1 MKATRLSNLRKNI
14 LLGILTVTIGFLS
27 NSCAT
32 NVIFLNS
39 AVVPAAKGSVKVKTD
54 RNKNYAIEISLTDL
68 AEASRLQPSKLT
80 YIVWMVTDRDL
91 TKNIGQ
97 LNSSKGF
104 MSKQLKG
111 SFKTVSSDKP
121 VKIFITA
128 EDDAAV
134 QYPGMQVVLSTDKF
148 QLNR

>member
-1 MKATRLSNLRKNI
+1 MKATRLNNLKKNI
-14 LLGILTVTIGFLS
+14 LRGIFAMILIFSLF
-27 NSCAT
+27 SCAT
-32 NVIFLNS
+32 SVSFLNS
-39 AVVPAAKGSVKVKTD
+39 ALVPAARGSVKIKTD
-54 RNKNYAIEISLTDL
+54 NNKNYVIQITLSDL
-68 AEASRLQPSKLT
+68 AEASRLEPAKLT
-80 YIVWMVTDRDL
+80 YIVWMITDRDL

-134 QYPGMQVVLSTDKF
+134 QYPGTQVVLSTDKF
-148 QLNR
+148 ML

>member
-1 MKATRLSNLRKNI
+1 METTGLNNRKKNI
-14 LLGILTVTIGFLS
+14 CMGIFILLIVYTL
-27 NSCAT
+27 NSCST
-32 NVIFLNS
+32 SVKFLNS
-39 AVVPAAKGSVKVKTD
+39 SVVPAARGSVKIKTD
-54 RNKNYAIEISLTDL
+54 NNKNYSIQISVTDL
-68 AEASRLQPSKLT
+68 AEVTRLQPSKLT

-97 LNSSKGF
+97 LKSSKNF

-134 QYPGMQVVLSTDKF
+134 QYPGEQVVLTTDRF
-148 QLNR
+148 QL

>member
-1 MKATRLSNLRKNI
+1 MKTTKLINLKKNI
-14 LLGILTVTIGFLS
+14 LPGIFAMIFIFSLF
-27 NSCAT
+27 SCAT
-32 NVIFLNS
+32 SVNFLNS
-39 AVVPAAKGSVKVKTD
+39 SVVPASRGSVKIKTD
-54 RNKNYAIEISLTDL
+54 NNKNYVIQITLSDL
-68 AEASRLQPSKLT
+68 AEASRLEPAKLT
-80 YIVWMVTDRDL
+80 YIVWMITDRDL

-134 QYPGMQVVLSTDKF
+134 QYPGTQVVLSTDKF
-148 QLNR
+148 ML

>member
-1 MKATRLSNLRKNI
+1 MKATRLNNLKKNI
-14 LLGILTVTIGFLS
+14 LLGILAIMIVFSI

-32 NVIFLNS
+32 SVSFLNS
-39 AVVPAAKGSVKVKTD
+39 SVVPAARGSVKVKRD
-54 RNKNYAIEISLTDL
+54 SNKNYVIQISLTDL
-68 AEASRLQPSKLT
+68 AEVSRLQPSRLT

-128 EDDAAV
+128 EDDASI
-134 QYPGMQVVLSTDKF
+134 QYPGTQVVLSTERF
-148 QLNR
+148 QL

>member
-1 MKATRLSNLRKNI
+1 MKATRLNNIRKNI
-14 LLGILTVTIGFLS
+14 ILGIFAAIFVFS
-27 NSCAT
+27 VNSCAT
-32 NVIFLNS
+32 SVSFLNS
-39 AVVPAAKGSVKVKTD
+39 SVVPAAQGTVKIKTD
-54 RNKNYAIEISLTDL
+54 KNKNYVIQISLSNLVEST
-68 AEASRLQPSKLT
+68 RLQPSKLT
-80 YIVWMVTDRDL
+80 YIVWMVTDREL

-104 MSKQLKG
+104 MSKALKG

-134 QYPGMQVVLSTDKF
+134 QYPGTQVVLSTDKF
-148 QLNR
+148 QL

>member
-1 MKATRLSNLRKNI
+1 MKATRLNNIRKNI
-14 LLGILTVTIGFLS
+14 VLGIFAVIIVFLV

-32 NVIFLNS
+32 SVSFLNS
-39 AVVPAAKGSVKVKTD
+39 SVVPAAQGSVKIKTD
-54 RNKNYAIEISLTDL
+54 NNKNYVIQISLSNL
-68 AEASRLQPSKLT
+68 AESTRLQPSKLT
-80 YIVWMVTDRDL
+80 YIVWMVTDREL

-104 MSKQLKG
+104 MSKSLKG

-128 EDDAAV
+128 EDDASI
-134 QYPGMQVVLSTDKF
+134 QYPGTPVVLSTDKF
-148 QLNR
+148 QL

>member
-1 MKATRLSNLRKNI
+1 MKATRLNNLKKNI
-14 LLGILTVTIGFLS
+14 LPGIFVMIIIFSLF
-27 NSCAT
+27 SCAT
-32 NVIFLNS
+32 SVSFLSS

-54 RNKNYAIEISLTDL
+54 NNKNFVIQISLSDL
-68 AEASRLQPSKLT
+68 AESTRLQPAKLT
-80 YIVWMVTDRDL
+80 YIVWMITDRDL

-128 EDDAAV
+128 EDDPAV
-134 QYPGMQVVLSTDKF
+134 QYPGTQVVLSTDKF
-148 QLNR
+148 ML

>member
-1 MKATRLSNLRKNI
+1 MKATRLNNIRKNI
-14 LLGILTVTIGFLS
+14 VLGIFAVIIVFLV

-32 NVIFLNS
+32 SVSFLNS
-39 AVVPAAKGSVKVKTD
+39 SVVPAAQGTVKVKTD
-54 RNKNYAIEISLTDL
+54 KNKNYVIQISLSNL
-68 AEASRLQPSKLT
+68 AESTRMQPSKLT
-80 YIVWMVTDRDL
+80 YIVWMVTDREL

-104 MSKQLKG
+104 MSKSLKG

-128 EDDAAV
+128 EDDASI
-134 QYPGMQVVLSTDKF
+134 QYPGTPVVLSTDKF
-148 QLNR
+148 QL

>member
-1 MKATRLSNLRKNI
+1 MKATRLNNLKKNI
-14 LLGILTVTIGFLS
+14 LLSVFTIMIVFLL

-32 NVIFLNS
+32 SVSFLNS
-39 AVVPAAKGSVKVKTD
+39 SVVPAARGSVKIKKD
-54 RNKNYAIEISLTDL
+54 NNKNYLIQISLTDL
-68 AEASRLQPSKLT
+68 AEATRLQPSKLT

-134 QYPGMQVVLSTDKF
+134 QYPGTQVVLSTDKF
-148 QLNR
+148 QL

>member
-1 MKATRLSNLRKNI
+1 MKATRLNNIRKNI
-14 LLGILTVTIGFLS
+14 ILGIFAAIFVFS
-27 NSCAT
+27 VNSCAT
-32 NVIFLNS
+32 SVSFLNS
-39 AVVPAAKGSVKVKTD
+39 SVVPAAQGKVKIKTD
-54 RNKNYAIEISLTDL
+54 NNKNYVIQISLSNL
-68 AEASRLQPSKLT
+68 AESTRLQPSKLT
-80 YIVWMVTDRDL
+80 YIVWMVTDREL

-104 MSKQLKG
+104 MSKALKG

-134 QYPGMQVVLSTDKF
+134 QYPGTQVVLSTDKF
-148 QLNR
+148 QL

>member
-1 MKATRLSNLRKNI
+1 MKATRLNDLKKNI
-14 LLGILTVTIGFLS
+14 LLGIFAIMIVFSL

-32 NVIFLNS
+32 SVSFLNS
-39 AVVPAAKGSVKVKTD
+39 SVVPAAHGTVKVKRD
-54 RNKNYAIEISLTDL
+54 NNKNYVIQISLTDL
-68 AEASRLQPSKLT
+68 AEATRLQPSKLT
-80 YIVWMVTDRDL
+80 YIVWMITDRQL

-121 VKIFITA
+121 VQIFITA
-128 EDDAAV
+128 EDDAGV
-134 QYPGMQVVLSTDKF
+134 QYPGTQVILSTEKF
-148 QLNR
+148 QL

>member
-1 MKATRLSNLRKNI
+1 MKTTKLINLKKNI
-14 LLGILTVTIGFLS
+14 LPGIFAMILIFSLF
-27 NSCAT
+27 SCAT
-32 NVIFLNS
+32 SVNFLNS
-39 AVVPAAKGSVKVKTD
+39 AVVPAARGSVKIKTD
-54 RNKNYAIEISLTDL
+54 NNKNYSIQITLSDL
-68 AEASRLQPSKLT
+68 AEASRLQPPKLT

-128 EDDAAV
+128 EDDTAV
-134 QYPGMQVVLSTDKF
+134 QYPGSQVVLSTDKF
-148 QLNR
+148 ML

>member
-1 MKATRLSNLRKNI
+1 MKATRLNNLKKNI
-14 LLGILTVTIGFLS
+14 LLSVFTIMIVFSL

-32 NVIFLNS
+32 SVSFLNS
-39 AVVPAAKGSVKVKTD
+39 SVVPAARGSVKVKKD
-54 RNKNYAIEISLTDL
+54 NNKNYVIQISLTDL

-80 YIVWMVTDRDL
+80 YIVWMATDRDL

-134 QYPGMQVVLSTDKF
+134 QYPGTQVVLSTDKF
-148 QLNR
+148 QL

>member
-1 MKATRLSNLRKNI
+1 MKATRLNNLKKNI
-14 LLGILTVTIGFLS
+14 LPGIFAMILIFSLF
-27 NSCAT
+27 SCAT
-32 NVIFLNS
+32 SVTFLNS
-39 AVVPAAKGSVKVKTD
+39 SVVPAAKGSVKVKTD
-54 RNKNYAIEISLTDL
+54 NNKNYVIQISLSDL
-68 AEASRLQPSKLT
+68 AESTRLQPAKLT
-80 YIVWMVTDRDL
+80 YIVWMITDRDL

-128 EDDAAV
+128 EDDPAV
-134 QYPGMQVVLSTDKF
+134 QYPGTQEVLSTDKF
-148 QLNR
+148 MLK

>member
-1 MKATRLSNLRKNI
+1 MKTTRLINLKKNI
-14 LLGILTVTIGFLS
+14 LPGIFAMILIFSLF
-27 NSCAT
+27 SCAT
-32 NVIFLNS
+32 SVRFLNS
-39 AVVPAAKGSVKVKTD
+39 AVVPAARGSVKIKTD
-54 RNKNYAIEISLTDL
+54 NNKNYTIQITLSDL
-68 AEASRLQPSKLT
+68 AEASRLQPPKLT
-80 YIVWMVTDRDL
+80 YIVWMITDRDL

-128 EDDAAV
+128 EDDAAI
-134 QYPGMQVVLSTDKF
+134 QYPGSQVVLSTDKF
-148 QLNR
+148 ML

>member
-1 MKATRLSNLRKNI
+1 MKTTKLINLKKNI
-14 LLGILTVTIGFLS
+14 LPGIFAMIFIFSLF
-27 NSCAT
+27 SCAT
-32 NVIFLNS
+32 SVNFLNS
-39 AVVPAAKGSVKVKTD
+39 SVVPAARGSVKIKTD
-54 RNKNYAIEISLTDL
+54 NNKNYSIQITLSDL
-68 AEASRLQPSKLT
+68 AEASRLQPPKLT
-80 YIVWMVTDRDL
+80 YIVWMITDRDL

-134 QYPGMQVVLSTDKF
+134 QYPGTQVVLSTDKF
-148 QLNR
+148 ML

>member
-1 MKATRLSNLRKNI
+1 MIVFSLI
-14 LLGILTVTIGFLS
+14 
-27 NSCAT
+27 SCAT
-32 NVIFLNS
+32 SVSFLNS
-39 AVVPAAKGSVKVKTD
+39 SVVPAARGSVKIKRD
-54 RNKNYAIEISLTDL
+54 NNKNYVIQISLTDL
-68 AEASRLQPSKLT
+68 AEASRLQPSKVT
-80 YIVWMVTDRDL
+80 YIVWMITDRDL

-121 VKIFITA
+121 VKVFITA

-134 QYPGMQVVLSTDKF
+134 QYPGTQVILSTDKF
-148 QLNR
+148 QL

>member
-1 MKATRLSNLRKNI
+1 MKAIKLNNLKKNI
-14 LLGILTVTIGFLS
+14 FLS
-27 NSCAT
+27 VFTLMIVVSLNSCAT
-32 NVIFLNS
+32 SVNFLNS
-39 AVVPAAKGSVKVKTD
+39 SVVPAARGAVKVKKD
-54 RNKNYAIEISLTDL
+54 NNKNYVIQISLTDL

-121 VKIFITA
+121 VKIFITG

-134 QYPGMQVVLSTDKF
+134 QYPGTQIVLSTDKF
-148 QLNR
+148 QL

>member
-1 MKATRLSNLRKNI
+1 MKATRLNNLKRNI
-14 LLGILTVTIGFLS
+14 LRGIFAMILIFSLF
-27 NSCAT
+27 SCAT
-32 NVIFLNS
+32 SVSFLNS
-39 AVVPAAKGSVKVKTD
+39 AVVPAARGSVKIKTD
-54 RNKNYAIEISLTDL
+54 NNKNYVIQITLSDL
-68 AEASRLQPSKLT
+68 AEASRLQPAKLT
-80 YIVWMVTDRDL
+80 YIVWMITDRDL

-134 QYPGMQVVLSTDKF
+134 QYPGTQVVLSTDKF
-148 QLNR
+148 ML

>member
-1 MKATRLSNLRKNI
+1 MKATRLNNIRKNI
-14 LLGILTVTIGFLS
+14 ILGIFAAIIVFS
-27 NSCAT
+27 VNSCAT
-32 NVIFLNS
+32 SVSFLNS
-39 AVVPAAKGSVKVKTD
+39 SVVPAAQGTVKIKTD
-54 RNKNYAIEISLTDL
+54 KNKNYVIQISLSNLVEST
-68 AEASRLQPSKLT
+68 RLQPSKLT
-80 YIVWMVTDRDL
+80 YIVWMVTDREL

-104 MSKQLKG
+104 MSKALKG

-134 QYPGMQVVLSTDKF
+134 QYPGTQVVLSTDKF
-148 QLNR
+148 QL

>member
-1 MKATRLSNLRKNI
+1 MGIFI
-14 LLGILTVTIGFLS
+14 LLIVYSF

-32 NVIFLNS
+32 SVNFLNS
-39 AVVPAAKGSVKVKTD
+39 SVVPAARGSVKIKTD
-54 RNKNYAIEISLTDL
+54 NNKNYSIEITLTDL
-68 AEASRLQPSKLT
+68 AEVTRLQPPKLT

-97 LNSSKGF
+97 LRSSKNF

-111 SFKTVSSDKP
+111 SFKTISSDKP

-134 QYPGMQVVLSTDKF
+134 QYPDEKVVLSTDRF
-148 QLNR
+148 QL

>member
-1 MKATRLSNLRKNI
+1 MKATRLNNLKKNI
-14 LLGILTVTIGFLS
+14 LRGIFAMILIFSLF
-27 NSCAT
+27 SCAT
-32 NVIFLNS
+32 SVSFLNS
-39 AVVPAAKGSVKVKTD
+39 ALVPAARGSVKIKTD
-54 RNKNYAIEISLTDL
+54 NNKNYVIQITLSDL
-68 AEASRLQPSKLT
+68 AEASRLQPAKLT
-80 YIVWMVTDRDL
+80 YIVWMITDRDL

-134 QYPGMQVVLSTDKF
+134 QYPGTQVVLSTDKIM
-148 QLNR
+148 L

>member
-1 MKATRLSNLRKNI
+1 MKATRLNNIRKNI
-14 LLGILTVTIGFLS
+14 VLGIFAAIIVFS
-27 NSCAT
+27 VNSCAT
-32 NVIFLNS
+32 SVSFLNS
-39 AVVPAAKGSVKVKTD
+39 SVVPAAQGTVKVKTD
-54 RNKNYAIEISLTDL
+54 KNKNYVIQISLSNLVEST
-68 AEASRLQPSKLT
+68 RLQPSKLT
-80 YIVWMVTDRDL
+80 YIVWMVTDREL

-104 MSKQLKG
+104 MSKALKG

-134 QYPGMQVVLSTDKF
+134 QYPGTQVVLSTDKF
-148 QLNR
+148 QL

>member
-1 MKATRLSNLRKNI
+1 LNNLKKNI
-14 LLGILTVTIGFLS
+14 YLGIFTILIIFS
-27 NSCAT
+27 FNSCGT
-32 NVIFLNS
+32 TVSFLNS
-39 AVVPAAKGSVKVKTD
+39 SVVPAAQGSVKIKTD
-54 RNKNYAIEISLTDL
+54 NNKNYVIQISLSDL
-68 AEASRLQPSKLT
+68 SEPSRLQPSKLT
-80 YIVWMVTDRDL
+80 YIVWMITDRDL

-97 LNSSKGF
+97 LNSSRGF

-134 QYPGMQVVLSTDKF
+134 QYPGTQVVLSTDKF
-148 QLNR
+148 QL